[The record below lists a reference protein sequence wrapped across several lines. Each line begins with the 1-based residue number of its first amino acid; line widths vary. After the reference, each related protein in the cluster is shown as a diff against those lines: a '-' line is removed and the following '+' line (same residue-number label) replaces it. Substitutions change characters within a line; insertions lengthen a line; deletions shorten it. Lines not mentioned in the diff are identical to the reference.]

1 MLKAMSLSVLHD
13 SKAFDT
19 DWIAYCCMSSSIST
33 TSNFTPDIYITAL
46 KLGYLGY
53 FVWRQERSGF
63 GMGWGALHIFGNLYG
78 FFMGLVVLWLDFGFY
93 GISGEFYSLDKFL
106 FLLKILIKYKGIDD
120 SVMHNFIFISDIKR
134 IIICLRI
141 RIDLLIFY
149 SLIIY

>member
-1 MLKAMSLSVLHD
+1 
-13 SKAFDT
+13 
-19 DWIAYCCMSSSIST
+19 
-33 TSNFTPDIYITAL
+33 
-46 KLGYLGY
+46 
-53 FVWRQERSGF
+53 
-63 GMGWGALHIFGNLYG
+63 
-78 FFMGLVVLWLDFGFY
+78 MGLVVLWLDFGFY

-106 FLLKILIKYKGIDD
+106 ILLKILIKYKGIDD